1 VLTKLAYLTLCRSI
15 QLLALLAR
23 RDAVKD
29 LEILV
34 LRHQL
39 AVLRRQTPRPRLEP
53 ADRALLA
60 AVSRV
65 LPKSRWSCFLV
76 KPETL
81 LRWHRRLVAGAWTYP
96 HRQPGRPPLD
106 QEVQQLIVR
115 LAKENPRWGYQRIK
129 GELLHLG
136 VRVSATAIRAT
147 LRRHRLDP
155 APRRTNGTWRA
166 FLRQQA
172 AGIVACDFF
181 TVDTVWLRRLY
192 VLFFIELDTR
202 RVHLA
207 GVTANPDG
215 PWVTQQAR
223 NLLLVL
229 GERGRHLRFLVR
241 DHDAKFSRSFDDV
254 FRSEGGAVLVTP
266 VRAPTANA
274 YAERWVLTVRTECL
288 DWLLIAN
295 RHHLEQIL
303 RAYVQHYDAHRPH
316 RALGL
321 QPPDPPARL
330 TILGEDNRGAVHRR
344 DLLGGLLHEHR
355 RAA

>member
-1 VLTKLAYLTLCRSI
+1 MLSKLAYLTLCRSI

-23 RDAVKD
+23 GDAAKD

-39 AVLRRQTPRPRLEP
+39 TVLRRQIQRPKLQP

-60 AVSRV
+60 AVSRA
-65 LPKSRWSCFLV
+65 LPRPRWACFFV
-76 KPETL
+76 QPETL

-96 HRQPGRPPLD
+96 PRGLGRPPLD

-115 LAKENPRWGYQRIK
+115 LARENPHWGYQRIQ
-129 GELLHLG
+129 GELLRLG
-136 VRVSATAIRAT
+136 VRVSATAIRTT
-147 LRRHRLDP
+147 LRRHGLNP
-155 APRRTNGTWRA
+155 APRRTVTTWRA
-166 FLRQQA
+166 FLRRKA

-202 RVHLA
+202 RVYLA
-207 GVTANPDG
+207 GVTAHPDSA
-215 PWVTQQAR
+215 WVTQQAR

-229 GERGRHLRFLVR
+229 GERGRQVRFLLR

-254 FRSEGGAVLVTP
+254 FRSEGGEVVVTP

-274 YAERWVLTVRTECL
+274 YAERWVRTVRVECL
-288 DWLLIAN
+288 DWLLIVN
-295 RHHLEQIL
+295 RRHLEQIL
-303 RAYVQHYDAHRPH
+303 RIYVQHYNQHRPH

-321 QPPDPPARL
+321 EAPGQPARL
-330 TILGEDNRGAVHRR
+330 TVVGKGQPGVVHRR
-344 DLLGGLLHEHR
+344 DLLGGLLHEYR
-355 RAA
+355 QAA